1 VGPFN
6 STLTP
11 VGEVMQ
17 LFSHHTGATLL
28 DVPNEAIAGDLDTT
42 ATISKDGATLIAT
55 IASLSAVGWASTDVT
70 VALGTDWSG
79 ATGTVTAL
87 TAQDYKE
94 DALFDKSTG
103 PAHVSPAGELAISI
117 PPFSVV
123 QVALSKK

>member
-1 VGPFN
+1 
-6 STLTP
+6 
-11 VGEVMQ
+11 MQ
-17 LFSHHTGATLL
+17 LFSHHTGAILL

-103 PAHVSPAGELAISI
+103 PTHINPAGKLATSI

>member
-1 VGPFN
+1 MNPFN

-17 LFSHHTGATLL
+17 LFSHHTGAILL

-42 ATISKDGATLIAT
+42 ATVSEDGSILLAT
-55 IASLSAVGWASTDVT
+55 IASLSAVGWASTDVS
-70 VALGTDWSG
+70 VVFGADWSG
-79 ATGTVTAL
+79 ATGTLTAL
-87 TAQDYKE
+87 TAQGYKE
-94 DALFDKSTG
+94 EALFDKSTG
-103 PAHVSPAGELAISI
+103 VVHVSPAGELTVSV